1 MNLIKKNANKENKRK
16 WSNTMETTLVEM
28 WQQRPC
34 IFDVSSKDFHDR
46 VKRDKAWREIA
57 DTLDLPVVEITTR
70 AASLRTQ
77 FGKLLHPKP
86 SGSGQKDV
94 TLTPRQKWICQSM
107 FFLRAHIAH
116 RPSQT
121 TLNFD
126 DSQQEATESSEEETE
141 AEGPPAIT
149 NPPPPFPP
157 RPPPVQES
165 RAQRK
170 KRKPTRDVEMEMEK
184 VDILRNVSKTLL
196 AAGQDVEDIFGK
208 QVACELKHVQDRT
221 TRLRLRRNI
230 MLMLY
235 DAQENEQRTANP
247 AQTSWPEQST
257 GHTPLQ
263 THHFTH
269 NMPPQHNTMGY
280 NYD

>member
-1 MNLIKKNANKENKRK
+1 
-16 WSNTMETTLVEM
+16 ME
-28 WQQRPC
+28 
-34 IFDVSSKDFHDR
+34 K
-46 VKRDKAWREIA
+46 
-57 DTLDLPVVEITTR
+57 
-70 AASLRTQ
+70 
-77 FGKLLHPKP
+77 
-86 SGSGQKDV
+86 
-94 TLTPRQKWICQSM
+94 
-107 FFLRAHIAH
+107 
-116 RPSQT
+116 
-121 TLNFD
+121 
-126 DSQQEATESSEEETE
+126 
-141 AEGPPAIT
+141 
-149 NPPPPFPP
+149 
-157 RPPPVQES
+157 
-165 RAQRK
+165 
-170 KRKPTRDVEMEMEK
+170 EK
-184 VDILRNVSKTLL
+184 VDILRNVSTTLL

-269 NMPPQHNTMGY
+269 NIPPQHNTMGY